1 MMLLVGFLAL
11 LVLGWMCLFLVA
23 IAVASRRAAK
33 ALEQA
38 ALSAQAQ
45 VILSQSM
52 DQMQKEILSMNKD
65 MAQAAKMRKA
75 PQN

>member
-1 MMLLVGFLAL
+1 MTLLVAFLAL

-45 VILSQSM
+45 VLLSQSM
-52 DQMQKEILSMNKD
+52 DQMQRELLSMNKD
-65 MAQAAKMRKA
+65 MAQEAKARKA
-75 PQN
+75 PNN